1 MAGANRGMDSLSIRR
16 SFHEFFE
23 GRGHRRVPSSSLIPP
38 GDPTLLFTNA
48 GMVPFKDA
56 FLGAE
61 PPPAS
66 RCVSIQRCVRAGG
79 KHNDLDRVGFTR
91 RHHTFFEMMG
101 NFSFG
106 DYFKKDAIAF
116 AWEYLTKTLG
126 LSPSVLWVTVY
137 SDDDEA
143 AALWQSVAGVD
154 SSRIVR
160 LGEKDNFWQMG
171 NTGPCGP
178 CSEILVDQGPA
189 FSCGR
194 PTCAVGC
201 DCDRY
206 LEIWNLVFMQYDR
219 SESGVLTPLPRPSI
233 DTGMGLE
240 RLASVLQ
247 GAQSNFETDLFL
259 PLMEAIGKK
268 TRIPYGRGQGEKD
281 FAYRVIADH
290 VRASTFL
297 VWEGLV
303 PSNEGRGYVLRRF
316 IRRAMQ
322 FSLDLGLPT
331 PFLPDLSRRFAE
343 LMAKP
348 YPELAEGMDRVVTLL
363 ASEEDRFMKTLETGL
378 PLVQELVR
386 SARERGDTV
395 LTGEELFW
403 LYDTHGLPVDVVED
417 WAAPLGVTLDTE
429 GFTARMGEQKEQG
442 RRSWAGGRAAFPLPA
457 SRLTTP
463 TRFEG
468 YERLEGSSRLLL
480 LASGDS
486 EVTSAKEGEEVWA
499 VTDASPF
506 YPEGGGQ
513 VGDQGRLVSPG
524 GIVAI
529 SGAYRPYPGWIAL
542 RGKVLSGVV
551 ASGETVRLE
560 VDRSLRLGARVHH
573 TATHLL
579 HSALRKV
586 LGDHV
591 RQAGS
596 LVLPD
601 RLRFDFSHGA
611 PVTAAQ
617 LAEIEGMVN
626 RWIREGAPVEI
637 SERNKADALASGA
650 MAFFDEKYGDRVRVV
665 EIPGMSVELCGGTH
679 ALSTSEIGSF
689 FILSEAGVAAGTRR
703 IEAVAGSSATHAAGA
718 WREELLRIREEIKAP
733 AGSILDRLIQ
743 GRKDWEEL
751 EKELLRTR
759 SRLFELET
767 EGLFSQI
774 FTVGEKQ
781 ILVAAVESRD
791 LADLRLR
798 MDVLKAKISSGA
810 VILAGKSGGD
820 RVLLLGWATPDLE
833 KTFPVNTWVRSMAQ
847 TLGGRGGGRPLWA
860 EGGGSP
866 PPSWTDFLAQVRTTM
881 RAAAEKA
888 LGGS

>member
-1 MAGANRGMDSLSIRR
+1 MDSLRIRN
-16 SFHEFFE
+16 SFHGFFE
-23 GRGHRRVPSSSLIPP
+23 GVGHRRVPSSSLIPP

-56 FLGAE
+56 FLGTE
-61 PPPAS
+61 PPPAP

-106 DYFKKDAIAF
+106 DYFKKEAIVF

-126 LSPSVLWVTVY
+126 LSPSVLWVTIFT
-137 SDDDEA
+137 DDDEA
-143 AALWQSVAGVD
+143 ASLWQSVAGID
-154 SSRIVR
+154 PSRIVR

-219 SESGVLTPLPRPSI
+219 NDAGILTPLPRPSI

-343 LMAKP
+343 LMAAP
-348 YPELAEGMDRVVTLL
+348 YPDLAAGMDRVVTVL
-363 ASEEDRFMKTLETGL
+363 ASEEERFMKTLETGL
-378 PLVQELVR
+378 PLVQELAR
-386 SARERGDTV
+386 SARERGEAV

-403 LYDTHGLPVDVVED
+403 LYDTHGLPVDVVGD

-429 GFTARMGEQKEQG
+429 GFAVRMGEQKEQG
-442 RRSWAGGRAAFPLPA
+442 RRSWTGSRASFPVSA
-457 SRLTTP
+457 SRLSSP
-463 TRFEG
+463 VRFEG
-468 YERLEGSSRLLL
+468 YERLESPARLLL
-480 LASGDS
+480 LASGES
-486 EVTSAKEGEEVWA
+486 EVQSAKEGEEIWA
-499 VTDASPF
+499 VTDVSPF

-513 VGDQGRLVSPG
+513 VGDQGRLVAPE
-524 GIVAI
+524 GIVSI

-551 ASGETVRLE
+551 TQGETVQLQ

-579 HSALRKV
+579 HAALRKV
-586 LGDHV
+586 LGSHV

-611 PVTAAQ
+611 PITEGQ
-617 LAEIEGMVN
+617 IEEIEGMVN
-626 RWIREGAPVEI
+626 RWIGEGAPVEI
-637 SERNKADALASGA
+637 SEKSKADALASGA

-689 FILSEAGVAAGTRR
+689 FILSESGVAAGTRR
-703 IEAVAGSSATHAAGA
+703 IEAVAGAAATRTAGG
-718 WREELLRIREEIKAP
+718 WREDLHRIAGELKVAPGRILDRIVAEKREREEI
-733 AGSILDRLIQ
+733 
-743 GRKDWEEL
+743 
-751 EKELLRTR
+751 EKELSRSK
-759 SRLFELET
+759 SRLFDLET
-767 EGLFSQI
+767 QSLLEESVMVSG
-774 FTVGEKQ
+774 VR

-798 MDVLKAKISSGA
+798 MDVLKGRIPSGA
-810 VILAGKSGGD
+810 VILAGKAGED

-833 KTFPVNTWVRSMAQ
+833 KTFPVNSWVRSMAQ

-866 PPSWTDFLAQVRTTM
+866 PPSWTDFLSQVRTSM
-881 RAAAEKA
+881 RQAAEKA

>member
-1 MAGANRGMDSLSIRR
+1 MDSLRIRE
-16 SFHEFFE
+16 SFHGFFE
-23 GRGHRRVPSSSLIPP
+23 GAGHRRVPSASLIPP
-38 GDPTLLFTNA
+38 GDATLLFTNA

-56 FLGAE
+56 FLGSEA
-61 PPPAS
+61 PPSP
-66 RCVSIQRCVRAGG
+66 RCVSVQRCVRAGG

-106 DYFKKDAIAF
+106 DYFKKEAIAF
-116 AWEYLTKTLG
+116 AWEYLTKTVG
-126 LSPSVLWVTVY
+126 LSPSVLWVTVFT
-137 SDDDEA
+137 DDDEA
-143 AALWQSVAGVD
+143 AGLWQSVAGVD
-154 SSRIVR
+154 PSRIVR

-219 SESGVLTPLPRPSI
+219 NDAGVLTRLPRPSI

-247 GAQSNFETDLFL
+247 GAESNFETDLFL
-259 PLMEAIGKK
+259 PLMEAIGKN
-268 TRIPYGRGQGEKD
+268 TRIPYGRGKGEKD

-331 PFLPDLSRRFAE
+331 PFLPDLSRRFSE
-343 LMAKP
+343 LMASP
-348 YPELAEGMDRVVTLL
+348 YPELSAGMDRVVSVL
-363 ASEEDRFMKTLETGL
+363 ASEEERFMKTLEIGL
-378 PLVQELVR
+378 PLVQEL
-386 SARERGDTV
+386 AHAAKKRGEAV
-395 LTGEELFW
+395 LSGEELFW
-403 LYDTHGLPVDVVED
+403 LYDTHGIPVDVVLD
-417 WAAPLGVTLDTE
+417 WAAPLGVSLDTE

-442 RRSWAGGRAAFPLPA
+442 RRSWTGGRPTFPVPA
-457 SRLTTP
+457 SRLSAP
-463 TRFEG
+463 VLFEG
-468 YERLEGSSRLLL
+468 YERLESSGRLLL
-480 LASGDS
+480 LVSGDQ
-486 EVTSAKEGEEVWA
+486 EIASAREGEEIWA
-499 VTDASPF
+499 VTDISPF

-513 VGDQGRLVSPG
+513 AGDRGRLVAAG
-524 GIVAI
+524 GTVEI

-542 RGKVLSGVV
+542 RGTVTSGMVS
-551 ASGETVRLE
+551 SGETVSLE
-560 VDRSLRLGARVHH
+560 VDRSLRAGARVHH

-579 HSALRKV
+579 HAALRKV
-586 LGDHV
+586 LGSHV

-601 RLRFDFSHGA
+601 RLRFDFSHGE
-611 PVTAAQ
+611 PISESV
-617 LAEIEGMVN
+617 LREIEATVN
-626 RWIREGAPVEI
+626 RWIGEGAPVSI
-637 SERNKADALASGA
+637 SEKSKAEALSGGA
-650 MAFFDEKYGDRVRVV
+650 MAFFGEKYGDRVRVV

-679 ALSTSEIGSF
+679 AGSTSEIGSF
-689 FILSEAGVAAGTRR
+689 FILSESGVAAGTRR
-703 IEAVAGSSATHAAGA
+703 IEAVAGASATRTAIE
-718 WREELLRIREEIKAP
+718 WREELLRIREELKVP
-733 AGSILDRLIQ
+733 SGRILDRLSAD
-743 GRKDWEEL
+743 RTEREEL
-751 EKELLRTR
+751 ERELAKNK
-759 SRLFELET
+759 SRLFDLET
-767 EGLFSQI
+767 ETLLSDSFEAGGIL
-774 FTVGEKQ
+774 V
-781 ILVAAVESRD
+781 LVAAVECRD

-798 MDVLKAKISSGA
+798 MDILKGRIPSGA
-810 VILAGKSGGD
+810 VILAGRSGGD
-820 RVLLLGWATPDLE
+820 RVLLLGWASSDLE
-833 KTFPVNTWVRSMAQ
+833 KRFPVNTWVRTMAQ

-866 PPSWTDFLAQVRTTM
+866 PPSWPDFLRGVRSAM
-881 RAAAEKA
+881 RDAAENA
-888 LGGS
+888 QGGS

>member
-1 MAGANRGMDSLSIRR
+1 MDSLRIRN
-16 SFHEFFE
+16 SFHGFFE
-23 GRGHRRVPSSSLIPP
+23 GVGHRRVPSSSLIPP

-56 FLGAE
+56 FLGTE
-61 PPPAS
+61 PPPAP

-106 DYFKKDAIAF
+106 DYFKKEAIAF

-126 LSPSVLWVTVY
+126 LSPSVLWVTVFT
-137 SDDDEA
+137 DDDEA
-143 AALWQSVAGVD
+143 ASLWQSVAGVD
-154 SSRIVR
+154 PSRIVR

-219 SESGVLTPLPRPSI
+219 NDAGILTPLPRPSI

-343 LMAKP
+343 LMAAP
-348 YPELAEGMDRVVTLL
+348 YPDLAAGMDRVVTVL
-363 ASEEDRFMKTLETGL
+363 ASEEERFMKTLETGL
-378 PLVQELVR
+378 PLVQELAR
-386 SARERGDTV
+386 SARERGEAV

-403 LYDTHGLPVDVVED
+403 LYDTHGLPVDVVGD

-429 GFTARMGEQKEQG
+429 GFAVRMGEQKEQG
-442 RRSWAGGRAAFPLPA
+442 RRSWTGSRASFPVSA
-457 SRLTTP
+457 SRLSSP
-463 TRFEG
+463 VRFEG
-468 YERLEGSSRLLL
+468 YERLESPARLLL
-480 LASGDS
+480 LASGES
-486 EVTSAKEGEEVWA
+486 EVQSAKEGEEIWA
-499 VTDASPF
+499 VTDVSPF

-513 VGDQGRLVSPG
+513 VGDQGRLVAPE
-524 GIVAI
+524 GIVSI

-551 ASGETVRLE
+551 TQGETVQLQ

-579 HSALRKV
+579 HAALRKV
-586 LGDHV
+586 LGSHV

-611 PVTAAQ
+611 PITEGQ
-617 LAEIEGMVN
+617 IEEIEGMVN
-626 RWIREGAPVEI
+626 RWIGEGAPVEI
-637 SERNKADALASGA
+637 SEKSKADALASGA

-689 FILSEAGVAAGTRR
+689 FILSESGVAAGTRR
-703 IEAVAGSSATHAAGA
+703 IEAVAGAAATRTAGG
-718 WREELLRIREEIKAP
+718 WREELHRIAGELKVSPGRILDRIAAEKREREEI
-733 AGSILDRLIQ
+733 
-743 GRKDWEEL
+743 
-751 EKELLRTR
+751 EKELSRSK
-759 SRLFELET
+759 SRLFDLET
-767 EGLFSQI
+767 QSLLEESVMVSG
-774 FTVGEKQ
+774 VR

-798 MDVLKAKISSGA
+798 MDVLKGRIPSGA
-810 VILAGKSGGD
+810 VILAGKAGED

-833 KTFPVNTWVRSMAQ
+833 KTFPVNSWVRSMAQ

-866 PPSWTDFLAQVRTTM
+866 PPSWTDFLSQVRTSM
-881 RAAAEKA
+881 RQAAEKA

>member
-1 MAGANRGMDSLSIRR
+1 MDSLRIRN
-16 SFHEFFE
+16 SFHGFFE
-23 GRGHRRVPSSSLIPP
+23 GVGHRRVPSSSLIPP

-56 FLGAE
+56 FLGTE
-61 PPPAS
+61 PPPAP

-106 DYFKKDAIAF
+106 DYFKKEAIAF

-126 LSPSVLWVTVY
+126 LSPSVLWVTVFT
-137 SDDDEA
+137 DDDEA
-143 AALWQSVAGVD
+143 TSLWQSVAGVD
-154 SSRIVR
+154 PSRIVR

-219 SESGVLTPLPRPSI
+219 NDAGILTPLPRPSI

-343 LMAKP
+343 LMAAP
-348 YPELAEGMDRVVTLL
+348 YPDLAAGMDRVVTVL
-363 ASEEDRFMKTLETGL
+363 ASEEERFMKTLETGL
-378 PLVQELVR
+378 PLVQELAR
-386 SARERGDTV
+386 SARERGEAV

-403 LYDTHGLPVDVVED
+403 LYDTHGLPVDVVGD

-429 GFTARMGEQKEQG
+429 GFAVRMGEQKEQG
-442 RRSWAGGRAAFPLPA
+442 RRSWTGSRASFPVSA
-457 SRLTTP
+457 SRLSSP
-463 TRFEG
+463 VRFEG
-468 YERLEGSSRLLL
+468 YERLESPARLLL
-480 LASGDS
+480 LASGES
-486 EVTSAKEGEEVWA
+486 EVQSAKEGEEIWA
-499 VTDASPF
+499 VTDVSPF

-513 VGDQGRLVSPG
+513 VGDQGRLVAPG
-524 GIVAI
+524 GIVSI

-551 ASGETVRLE
+551 TQGETVQLQ

-579 HSALRKV
+579 HAALRKV
-586 LGDHV
+586 LGSHV

-611 PVTAAQ
+611 PITEGQ
-617 LAEIEGMVN
+617 IEEIEGMVN
-626 RWIREGAPVEI
+626 RWIGEGAPVEI
-637 SERNKADALASGA
+637 SEKSKADALASGA

-689 FILSEAGVAAGTRR
+689 FILSESGVAAGTRR
-703 IEAVAGSSATHAAGA
+703 IEAVAGAAATRTAGG
-718 WREELLRIREEIKAP
+718 WREDLHRIASELKVSPGRILDRIAAEKREREEI
-733 AGSILDRLIQ
+733 
-743 GRKDWEEL
+743 
-751 EKELLRTR
+751 EKELSRSK
-759 SRLFELET
+759 SRLFDLET
-767 EGLFSQI
+767 QSLLEESVM
-774 FTVGEKQ
+774 VGGIR

-798 MDVLKAKISSGA
+798 MDVLKGRIPSGA
-810 VILAGKSGGD
+810 VILAGKAGED

-833 KTFPVNTWVRSMAQ
+833 KTFPVNSWVRSMAQ

-866 PPSWTDFLAQVRTTM
+866 PPSWTDFLSQVRTSM
-881 RAAAEKA
+881 RQAAEKA

>member
-1 MAGANRGMDSLSIRR
+1 MDSLRIRQ

-23 GRGHRRVPSSSLIPP
+23 GVGHRRVPSSSLIPP

-56 FLGAE
+56 FLGTE

-106 DYFKKDAIAF
+106 DYFKKEAIAF
-116 AWEYLTKTLG
+116 AWDYLTKTLG
-126 LSPSVLWVTVY
+126 LSPSVLWVTVFT
-137 SDDDEA
+137 DDDEA
-143 AALWQSVAGVD
+143 ASLWQSVAGV
-154 SSRIVR
+154 SPSRIVR

-219 SESGVLTPLPRPSI
+219 NEAGVLTPLPRPSI

-240 RLASVLQ
+240 RLSSVLQ
-247 GAQSNFETDLFL
+247 GVQSNFETDLFL
-259 PLMEAIGKK
+259 PLMDAIGKK
-268 TRIPYGRGQGEKD
+268 TRIPYGRGEGEKD

-343 LMAKP
+343 LMALP
-348 YPELAEGMDRVVTLL
+348 YPELAAGMDRVVTLL
-363 ASEEDRFMKTLETGL
+363 ASEEERFMKTLETGL
-378 PLVQELVR
+378 PLVQDLAR
-386 SARERGDTV
+386 SARERGDS
-395 LTGEELFW
+395 LLSGEELFW
-403 LYDTHGLPVDVVED
+403 LYDTHGLPVDVVGD

-429 GFTARMGEQKEQG
+429 GFTVRMGEQKEQG
-442 RRSWAGGRAAFPLPA
+442 RRSWTGGRATFPVPA
-457 SRLTTP
+457 ARLATP

-468 YERLEGSSRLLL
+468 YERLESSARLLL
-480 LASGDS
+480 LASGES
-486 EVTSAKEGEEVWA
+486 EVKSAREGDEIWA
-499 VTDASPF
+499 VTDVSPF

-513 VGDQGRLVSPG
+513 AGDQGRLVAPG
-524 GIVAI
+524 GIVAV

-542 RGKVLSGVV
+542 RGKVVSGVV
-551 ASGETVRLE
+551 AAGETVQLE
-560 VDRSLRLGARVHH
+560 VDRTLRLGARVHH

-579 HSALRKV
+579 HSALRKI
-586 LGDHV
+586 LGSHV

-601 RLRFDFSHGA
+601 RLRFDFSHGS
-611 PVTAAQ
+611 PVTASQ
-617 LAEIEGMVN
+617 LQEIEGMVN
-626 RWIREGAPVEI
+626 RWIGEGAPVEV
-637 SERNKADALASGA
+637 SEKNKADALASGA

-689 FILSEAGVAAGTRR
+689 FILSESGVAAGTRR
-703 IEAVAGSSATHAAGA
+703 IEAVAGAAATRAAAA
-718 WREELLRIREEIKAP
+718 WREELQQISGELKVAP
-733 AGSILDRLIQ
+733 GRILDRIAAEK
-743 GRKDWEEL
+743 RERDEMDREL
-751 EKELLRTR
+751 SRSK
-759 SRLFELET
+759 SRLFDLET
-767 EGLFSQI
+767 QTLLAESMV
-774 FTVGEKQ
+774 VGGVR
-781 ILVAAVESRD
+781 ILVAAVECHD

-798 MDVLKAKISSGA
+798 MDVLKVRIPSGA
-810 VILAGKSGGD
+810 VILAGKAGDD

-833 KTFPVNTWVRSMAQ
+833 KSFPVNNWVRSMAQ

-866 PPSWTDFLAQVRTTM
+866 PPSWPEFLSQVRTTM

>member
-1 MAGANRGMDSLSIRR
+1 MDSLRIRN
-16 SFHEFFE
+16 SFHGFFE
-23 GRGHRRVPSSSLIPP
+23 GVGHRRVPSSSLIPP

-56 FLGAE
+56 FLGTE
-61 PPPAS
+61 PPPAP

-106 DYFKKDAIAF
+106 DYFKKEAIAF

-126 LSPSVLWVTVY
+126 LSPSILWVTVFT
-137 SDDDEA
+137 DDDEA
-143 AALWQSVAGVD
+143 ASLWQSVAGVD
-154 SSRIVR
+154 PSRIVR

-219 SESGVLTPLPRPSI
+219 NDAGILTPLPRPSI

-343 LMAKP
+343 LMAAP
-348 YPELAEGMDRVVTLL
+348 YPDLAAGMDRVVTVL
-363 ASEEDRFMKTLETGL
+363 ASEEERFMKTLETGL
-378 PLVQELVR
+378 PLVQELAR
-386 SARERGDTV
+386 SARERGEAV

-403 LYDTHGLPVDVVED
+403 LYDTHGLPVDVVGD

-429 GFTARMGEQKEQG
+429 GFAVRMGEQKEQG
-442 RRSWAGGRAAFPLPA
+442 RRSWTGSRASFPVSA
-457 SRLTTP
+457 SRLSSP
-463 TRFEG
+463 VRFEG
-468 YERLEGSSRLLL
+468 YERLESPARLLL
-480 LASGDS
+480 LAFGES
-486 EVTSAKEGEEVWA
+486 EVQSAKEGEEIWA
-499 VTDASPF
+499 VTDVSPF

-513 VGDQGRLVSPG
+513 VGDQGRLVAPG
-524 GIVAI
+524 GIVSI

-551 ASGETVRLE
+551 TQGETVQLQ

-579 HSALRKV
+579 HAALRKV
-586 LGDHV
+586 LGSHV

-611 PVTAAQ
+611 PITEGQ
-617 LAEIEGMVN
+617 IEEIEGMVN
-626 RWIREGAPVEI
+626 RWIGEGAPVEI
-637 SERNKADALASGA
+637 SEKNKADALASGA

-689 FILSEAGVAAGTRR
+689 FILSESGVAAGTRR
-703 IEAVAGSSATHAAGA
+703 IEAVAGAAATRTAGG
-718 WREELLRIREEIKAP
+718 WREDLHRIAGELKVSPGRILDRIAAEKREREEI
-733 AGSILDRLIQ
+733 
-743 GRKDWEEL
+743 
-751 EKELLRTR
+751 EKELSRSK
-759 SRLFELET
+759 SRLFDLET
-767 EGLFSQI
+767 QSLLEESVM
-774 FTVGEKQ
+774 VGGVR

-798 MDVLKAKISSGA
+798 MDVLKGRIPSGA
-810 VILAGKSGGD
+810 VILAGKAGED

-833 KTFPVNTWVRSMAQ
+833 KTFPVNSWVRSMAQ

-866 PPSWTDFLAQVRTTM
+866 PPSWTDFLSQVRTSM
-881 RAAAEKA
+881 RQAAEKA

>member
-1 MAGANRGMDSLSIRR
+1 MDSLRIRN
-16 SFHEFFE
+16 SFHGFFE
-23 GRGHRRVPSSSLIPP
+23 GVGHRRVPSSSLIPP

-56 FLGAE
+56 FLGTE
-61 PPPAS
+61 PPPAP

-106 DYFKKDAIAF
+106 DYFKKEAIAF

-126 LSPSVLWVTVY
+126 LSPSVLWVTVFT
-137 SDDDEA
+137 DDDEA
-143 AALWQSVAGVD
+143 TSLWQSVAGVD
-154 SSRIVR
+154 PSRIVR

-219 SESGVLTPLPRPSI
+219 NDAGILTPLPRPSI

-343 LMAKP
+343 LMAAP
-348 YPELAEGMDRVVTLL
+348 YPDLAAGMDRVVTVL
-363 ASEEDRFMKTLETGL
+363 ASEEERFMKTLETGL
-378 PLVQELVR
+378 PLVQELAR
-386 SARERGDTV
+386 SARERGEAV

-403 LYDTHGLPVDVVED
+403 LYDTHGLPVDVVGD

-429 GFTARMGEQKEQG
+429 GFAVRMGEQKEQG
-442 RRSWAGGRAAFPLPA
+442 RRSWTGSRASFPVSA
-457 SRLTTP
+457 SRLSSP
-463 TRFEG
+463 VRFEG
-468 YERLEGSSRLLL
+468 YERLESPARLLL
-480 LASGDS
+480 LASGES
-486 EVTSAKEGEEVWA
+486 EVQSAKEGEEIWA
-499 VTDASPF
+499 VTDVSPF

-513 VGDQGRLVSPG
+513 VGDQGRLVAPE
-524 GIVAI
+524 GIVSI

-551 ASGETVRLE
+551 TQGETVQLQ

-579 HSALRKV
+579 HAALRKV
-586 LGDHV
+586 LGSHV

-611 PVTAAQ
+611 PITEGQ
-617 LAEIEGMVN
+617 IEEIEGMVN
-626 RWIREGAPVEI
+626 RWIGEGAPVEI
-637 SERNKADALASGA
+637 SEKSKADALASGA

-689 FILSEAGVAAGTRR
+689 FILSESGVAAGTRR
-703 IEAVAGSSATHAAGA
+703 IEAVAGAAATRTAGG
-718 WREELLRIREEIKAP
+718 WREDLHRIAGELKVAPGRILDRIVAEKREREEI
-733 AGSILDRLIQ
+733 
-743 GRKDWEEL
+743 
-751 EKELLRTR
+751 EKELSRSK
-759 SRLFELET
+759 SRLFDLET
-767 EGLFSQI
+767 QSLLEESVMVSG
-774 FTVGEKQ
+774 VR

-798 MDVLKAKISSGA
+798 MDVLKGRIPSGA
-810 VILAGKSGGD
+810 VILAGKAGED

-833 KTFPVNTWVRSMAQ
+833 KTFPVNSWVRSMAQ

-866 PPSWTDFLAQVRTTM
+866 PPSWTDFLSQVRTSM
-881 RAAAEKA
+881 RQAAEKA

>member
-1 MAGANRGMDSLSIRR
+1 MDSLRIRN
-16 SFHEFFE
+16 SFHGFFE
-23 GRGHRRVPSSSLIPP
+23 GVGHRRVPSSSLIPP

-56 FLGAE
+56 FLGTE
-61 PPPAS
+61 PPPAP

-91 RHHTFFEMMG
+91 RHHTFFETMG

-106 DYFKKDAIAF
+106 DYFKKEAIAF

-126 LSPSVLWVTVY
+126 LSPSVLWVTVFT
-137 SDDDEA
+137 DDDEA
-143 AALWQSVAGVD
+143 TSLWQSVAGVD
-154 SSRIVR
+154 PSRIVR

-219 SESGVLTPLPRPSI
+219 NDAGILTPLPRPSI

-343 LMAKP
+343 LMAAP
-348 YPELAEGMDRVVTLL
+348 YPDLAAGMDRVVTVL
-363 ASEEDRFMKTLETGL
+363 ASEEERFMKTLETGL
-378 PLVQELVR
+378 PLVQELAR
-386 SARERGDTV
+386 SARERGEAV

-403 LYDTHGLPVDVVED
+403 LYDTHGLPVDVVGD

-429 GFTARMGEQKEQG
+429 GFAVRMGEQKEQG
-442 RRSWAGGRAAFPLPA
+442 RRSWTGSRASFPVSA
-457 SRLTTP
+457 SRLSSP
-463 TRFEG
+463 VRFEG
-468 YERLEGSSRLLL
+468 YERLESPARLLL
-480 LASGDS
+480 LASGES
-486 EVTSAKEGEEVWA
+486 EVQSAKEGEEIWA
-499 VTDASPF
+499 VTDVSPF

-513 VGDQGRLVSPG
+513 VGDQGRLVAPG
-524 GIVAI
+524 GIVSI

-551 ASGETVRLE
+551 TQGETVQLQ

-579 HSALRKV
+579 HAALRKV
-586 LGDHV
+586 LGSHV

-611 PVTAAQ
+611 PITEGQ
-617 LAEIEGMVN
+617 IEEIEGMVN
-626 RWIREGAPVEI
+626 RWIGEGAPVEI
-637 SERNKADALASGA
+637 SEKSKADALASGA
-650 MAFFDEKYGDRVRVV
+650 MAYFDEKYGDRVRVV

-689 FILSEAGVAAGTRR
+689 FILSESGVAAGTRR
-703 IEAVAGSSATHAAGA
+703 IEAVAGAAATRTAGG
-718 WREELLRIREEIKAP
+718 WREDLHRIAGELKVSPGRILDRIAAEKREREEI
-733 AGSILDRLIQ
+733 
-743 GRKDWEEL
+743 
-751 EKELLRTR
+751 EKELSRSK
-759 SRLFELET
+759 SRLFDLET
-767 EGLFSQI
+767 QSLLEESVM
-774 FTVGEKQ
+774 VGGIR

-798 MDVLKAKISSGA
+798 MDVLKGRIPSGA
-810 VILAGKSGGD
+810 VILAGKAGED

-833 KTFPVNTWVRSMAQ
+833 KTFPVNSWVRSMAQ

-866 PPSWTDFLAQVRTTM
+866 PPSWTDFLSQVRTSM
-881 RAAAEKA
+881 RQAAEKA

>member
-1 MAGANRGMDSLSIRR
+1 MDSLRIRN
-16 SFHEFFE
+16 SFHGFFE
-23 GRGHRRVPSSSLIPP
+23 GVGHRRVPSSSLIPP

-56 FLGAE
+56 FLGTE
-61 PPPAS
+61 PPPAP

-106 DYFKKDAIAF
+106 DYFKKEAIVF

-126 LSPSVLWVTVY
+126 LSPSVLWVTIFT
-137 SDDDEA
+137 DDDEA
-143 AALWQSVAGVD
+143 ASLWQSVAGVD
-154 SSRIVR
+154 PSRIVR

-219 SESGVLTPLPRPSI
+219 NDAGILTPLPRPSI

-343 LMAKP
+343 LMAAP
-348 YPELAEGMDRVVTLL
+348 YPDLAAGMDRVVTVL
-363 ASEEDRFMKTLETGL
+363 ASEEERFMKTLETGL
-378 PLVQELVR
+378 PLVQELAR
-386 SARERGDTV
+386 SARERGEAV

-403 LYDTHGLPVDVVED
+403 LYDTHGLPVDVVGD

-429 GFTARMGEQKEQG
+429 GFAVRMGEQKEQG
-442 RRSWAGGRAAFPLPA
+442 RRSWTGSRASFPVSA
-457 SRLTTP
+457 SRLSSP
-463 TRFEG
+463 VRFEG
-468 YERLEGSSRLLL
+468 YERLESPARLLL
-480 LASGDS
+480 LASGES
-486 EVTSAKEGEEVWA
+486 EVQSAKEGEEIWA
-499 VTDASPF
+499 VTDVSPF

-513 VGDQGRLVSPG
+513 VGDQGRLVAPE
-524 GIVAI
+524 GIVSI

-551 ASGETVRLE
+551 TQGETVQLQ

-579 HSALRKV
+579 HAALRKV
-586 LGDHV
+586 LGSHV

-611 PVTAAQ
+611 PITEGQ
-617 LAEIEGMVN
+617 IEEIEGMVN
-626 RWIREGAPVEI
+626 RWIGEGAPVEI
-637 SERNKADALASGA
+637 SEKSKADALASGA

-689 FILSEAGVAAGTRR
+689 FILSESGVAAGTRR
-703 IEAVAGSSATHAAGA
+703 IEAVAGAAATRTAGG
-718 WREELLRIREEIKAP
+718 WREDLHRIAGELKVAPGRILDRIVAEKREREEI
-733 AGSILDRLIQ
+733 
-743 GRKDWEEL
+743 
-751 EKELLRTR
+751 EKELSRSK
-759 SRLFELET
+759 SRLFDLET
-767 EGLFSQI
+767 QSLLEESVMVSG
-774 FTVGEKQ
+774 VR

-798 MDVLKAKISSGA
+798 MDVLKGRIPSGA
-810 VILAGKSGGD
+810 VILAGKAGED

-833 KTFPVNTWVRSMAQ
+833 KTFPVNSWVRSMAQ

-866 PPSWTDFLAQVRTTM
+866 PPSWTDFLSQVRTSM
-881 RAAAEKA
+881 RQAAEKA

>member
-1 MAGANRGMDSLSIRR
+1 MDSLRIRN
-16 SFHEFFE
+16 SFHGFFE
-23 GRGHRRVPSSSLIPP
+23 GVGHRRVPSSSLIPP

-56 FLGAE
+56 FLGTE
-61 PPPAS
+61 PPPAP

-106 DYFKKDAIAF
+106 DYFKKEAIAF

-126 LSPSVLWVTVY
+126 LSPSVLWVTVFT
-137 SDDDEA
+137 DDDEA
-143 AALWQSVAGVD
+143 ASLWQSVAGVD
-154 SSRIVR
+154 PSRIVR

-206 LEIWNLVFMQYDR
+206 LEIWNLVFMKYDR
-219 SESGVLTPLPRPSI
+219 NDAGILTPLPRPSI

-343 LMAKP
+343 LMAAP
-348 YPELAEGMDRVVTLL
+348 YPDLAAGMDRVVTVL
-363 ASEEDRFMKTLETGL
+363 ASEEERFMKTLETGL
-378 PLVQELVR
+378 PLVQELAR
-386 SARERGDTV
+386 SARERGEAV

-403 LYDTHGLPVDVVED
+403 LYDTHGLPVDVVGD

-429 GFTARMGEQKEQG
+429 GFAVRMGEQKEQG
-442 RRSWAGGRAAFPLPA
+442 RRSWTGSRASFPVSA
-457 SRLTTP
+457 SRLSSP
-463 TRFEG
+463 VRFEG
-468 YERLEGSSRLLL
+468 YERLESPARLLL
-480 LASGDS
+480 LASGES
-486 EVTSAKEGEEVWA
+486 EVQSAKEGEEIWA
-499 VTDASPF
+499 VTDVSPF

-513 VGDQGRLVSPG
+513 VGDQGRLVAPE
-524 GIVAI
+524 GIVSI

-551 ASGETVRLE
+551 TQGETVQLQ

-579 HSALRKV
+579 HAALRKV
-586 LGDHV
+586 LGSHV

-611 PVTAAQ
+611 PITEGQ
-617 LAEIEGMVN
+617 IEEIEGMVN
-626 RWIREGAPVEI
+626 RWIGEGAPVEI
-637 SERNKADALASGA
+637 SEKSKADALASGA

-689 FILSEAGVAAGTRR
+689 FILSESGVAAGTRR
-703 IEAVAGSSATHAAGA
+703 IEAVAGAAATRTAGG
-718 WREELLRIREEIKAP
+718 WREELHRIAGELKVSPGRILDRIAAEKREREEI
-733 AGSILDRLIQ
+733 
-743 GRKDWEEL
+743 
-751 EKELLRTR
+751 EKELSRSK
-759 SRLFELET
+759 SRLFDLET
-767 EGLFSQI
+767 QSLLEESVMVSG
-774 FTVGEKQ
+774 VR

-798 MDVLKAKISSGA
+798 MDVLKGRIPSGA
-810 VILAGKSGGD
+810 VILAGKAGED

-833 KTFPVNTWVRSMAQ
+833 KTFPVNSWVRSMAQ

-866 PPSWTDFLAQVRTTM
+866 PPSWTDFLSQVRTSM
-881 RAAAEKA
+881 RQAAEKA

>member
-1 MAGANRGMDSLSIRR
+1 MDSLRIRN
-16 SFHEFFE
+16 SFHGFFE
-23 GRGHRRVPSSSLIPP
+23 GVGHRRVPSSSLIPP

-56 FLGAE
+56 FLGSE
-61 PPPAS
+61 PPPAP

-106 DYFKKDAIAF
+106 DYFKKEAIAF

-126 LSPSVLWVTVY
+126 LSPSVLWVTVFT
-137 SDDDEA
+137 DDDEA
-143 AALWQSVAGVD
+143 ASLWQSVAGVD
-154 SSRIVR
+154 PSRIVR

-219 SESGVLTPLPRPSI
+219 NDAGILTPLPRPSI

-247 GAQSNFETDLFL
+247 GSQSNFETDLFL
-259 PLMEAIGKK
+259 PLMDAIGKK

-343 LMAKP
+343 LMAAP
-348 YPELAEGMDRVVTLL
+348 YPELAAGMDRVVTVL
-363 ASEEDRFMKTLETGL
+363 ASEEERFMKTLETGL
-378 PLVQELVR
+378 PLVQELAR
-386 SARERGDTV
+386 SARERGETV

-403 LYDTHGLPVDVVED
+403 LYDTHGLPVDVVGD

-429 GFTARMGEQKEQG
+429 GFAVRMGEQKEQG
-442 RRSWAGGRAAFPLPA
+442 RRSWTGSRASFPLPA
-457 SRLTTP
+457 SRLSSP
-463 TRFEG
+463 VRFEG
-468 YERLEGSSRLLL
+468 YERLESPARLLL
-480 LASGDS
+480 LASGES
-486 EVTSAKEGEEVWA
+486 EVQSVKEGEEIWA
-499 VTDASPF
+499 VTDVSPF

-513 VGDQGRLVSPG
+513 VGDQGCLVAPG
-524 GIVAI
+524 GIVSI

-551 ASGETVRLE
+551 TQGETVQLQ

-579 HSALRKV
+579 HAALRKV
-586 LGDHV
+586 LGSHV

-611 PVTAAQ
+611 PITDGQ
-617 LAEIEGMVN
+617 IEEIEGMVN
-626 RWIREGAPVEI
+626 RWIGEGAPVEI
-637 SERNKADALASGA
+637 SEKNKADALASGA

-689 FILSEAGVAAGTRR
+689 FILSESGVAAGTRR
-703 IEAVAGSSATHAAGA
+703 IEAVAGAAATRTAAG
-718 WREELLRIREEIKAP
+718 WRTELHRIASDLKVSPGRILDRIAAEKREREEI
-733 AGSILDRLIQ
+733 
-743 GRKDWEEL
+743 
-751 EKELLRTR
+751 EKELSRSK
-759 SRLFELET
+759 SRLFDLET
-767 EGLFSQI
+767 QSLLEESMM
-774 FTVGEKQ
+774 VGEVR

-798 MDVLKAKISSGA
+798 MDVLKGRIPSGA
-810 VILAGKSGGD
+810 VILAGKAGDD

-860 EGGGSP
+860 EGGGAP
-866 PPSWTDFLAQVRTTM
+866 PPSWSDFLSKVRTSM
-881 RAAAEKA
+881 RQAAEKA

>member
-1 MAGANRGMDSLSIRR
+1 MDSLRIRN
-16 SFHEFFE
+16 SFHGFFE
-23 GRGHRRVPSSSLIPP
+23 GVGHRRVPSSSLIPP

-56 FLGAE
+56 FLGTE
-61 PPPAS
+61 PPPAP

-106 DYFKKDAIAF
+106 DYFKKEAIVF

-126 LSPSVLWVTVY
+126 LSPSVLWVTIFT
-137 SDDDEA
+137 DDDEA
-143 AALWQSVAGVD
+143 ASLWQSVAGID
-154 SSRIVR
+154 PSRIVR

-219 SESGVLTPLPRPSI
+219 NDAGILTPLPRPSI

-247 GAQSNFETDLFL
+247 GSQSNFETDLFL

-322 FSLDLGLPT
+322 FSLDLALPT

-343 LMAKP
+343 LMAAP
-348 YPELAEGMDRVVTLL
+348 YPDLAAGMDRVVTVL
-363 ASEEDRFMKTLETGL
+363 ASEEERFMKTLETGL
-378 PLVQELVR
+378 PLVQELAR
-386 SARERGDTV
+386 SARERGETV

-403 LYDTHGLPVDVVED
+403 LYDTHGLPVDVVGD

-429 GFTARMGEQKEQG
+429 GFAVRMGEQKEQG
-442 RRSWAGGRAAFPLPA
+442 RRSWTGSRASFPLPA
-457 SRLTTP
+457 SRLSSP
-463 TRFEG
+463 VRFEG
-468 YERLEGSSRLLL
+468 YERLESPARLLL
-480 LASGDS
+480 LASGES
-486 EVTSAKEGEEVWA
+486 EVQSVREGEEIWA
-499 VTDASPF
+499 VTDVSPF

-513 VGDQGRLVSPG
+513 VGDQGRLVAPG
-524 GIVAI
+524 GIVSI

-551 ASGETVRLE
+551 TQGETVQLQ

-579 HSALRKV
+579 HAALRKV
-586 LGDHV
+586 LGSHV

-611 PVTAAQ
+611 PITEGQ
-617 LAEIEGMVN
+617 IEEIEGMVN
-626 RWIREGAPVEI
+626 RWIGEGAPVEI
-637 SERNKADALASGA
+637 SEKSKADALASGA

-689 FILSEAGVAAGTRR
+689 FILSESGVAAGTRR
-703 IEAVAGSSATHAAGA
+703 IEAVAGAAATRTAGG
-718 WREELLRIREEIKAP
+718 WREDLHRIAGELKVAPGRILDRIVAEKREREEI
-733 AGSILDRLIQ
+733 
-743 GRKDWEEL
+743 
-751 EKELLRTR
+751 EKELSRSK
-759 SRLFELET
+759 SRLFDLET
-767 EGLFSQI
+767 QSLLEESVMVSG
-774 FTVGEKQ
+774 VR

-798 MDVLKAKISSGA
+798 MDVLKGRIPSGA
-810 VILAGKSGGD
+810 VILAGKAGED

-833 KTFPVNTWVRSMAQ
+833 KTFPVNSWVRSMAQ

-866 PPSWTDFLAQVRTTM
+866 PPSWTDFLSQVRTSM
-881 RAAAEKA
+881 RQAAEKA

>member
-1 MAGANRGMDSLSIRR
+1 MDSLRIRN
-16 SFHEFFE
+16 SFHGFFE
-23 GRGHRRVPSSSLIPP
+23 GVGHRRVPSSSLIPP

-56 FLGAE
+56 FLGTE
-61 PPPAS
+61 PPPAP

-106 DYFKKDAIAF
+106 DYFKKEAIAF

-126 LSPSVLWVTVY
+126 LSPSVLWVTVFT
-137 SDDDEA
+137 DDDEA
-143 AALWQSVAGVD
+143 ASLWQSVAGVD
-154 SSRIVR
+154 PSRIVR

-219 SESGVLTPLPRPSI
+219 NDAGILTPLPRPSI

-343 LMAKP
+343 LMAAP
-348 YPELAEGMDRVVTLL
+348 YPDLAAGMDRVVTVL
-363 ASEEDRFMKTLETGL
+363 ASEEERFMKTLETGL
-378 PLVQELVR
+378 PLVQELAR
-386 SARERGDTV
+386 SARERGEAV

-403 LYDTHGLPVDVVED
+403 LYDTHGLPVDVVGD

-429 GFTARMGEQKEQG
+429 GFAVRMGEQKEQG
-442 RRSWAGGRAAFPLPA
+442 RRSWTGSRASFPVSA
-457 SRLTTP
+457 SRLSSP
-463 TRFEG
+463 VRFEG
-468 YERLEGSSRLLL
+468 YERLESPARLLL
-480 LASGDS
+480 LASGES
-486 EVTSAKEGEEVWA
+486 EVQSAKEGEEIWA
-499 VTDASPF
+499 VTDVSPF

-513 VGDQGRLVSPG
+513 VGDQGRLVAPG
-524 GIVAI
+524 GIVSI

-551 ASGETVRLE
+551 TQGETVQLQ

-579 HSALRKV
+579 HAALRKV
-586 LGDHV
+586 LGSHV

-611 PVTAAQ
+611 PITEGQ
-617 LAEIEGMVN
+617 IEEIEGMVN
-626 RWIREGAPVEI
+626 RWIGEGAPVEI
-637 SERNKADALASGA
+637 SEKSKADALASGA
-650 MAFFDEKYGDRVRVV
+650 MAYFDEKYGDRVRVV

-689 FILSEAGVAAGTRR
+689 FILSESGVAAGTRR
-703 IEAVAGSSATHAAGA
+703 IEAVAGAAATRTAGG
-718 WREELLRIREEIKAP
+718 WREDLHRIAGELKVAPGRILDRIVAEKREREEI
-733 AGSILDRLIQ
+733 
-743 GRKDWEEL
+743 
-751 EKELLRTR
+751 EKELSRSK
-759 SRLFELET
+759 SRLFDLET
-767 EGLFSQI
+767 QSLLEESVMVSG
-774 FTVGEKQ
+774 VR

-798 MDVLKAKISSGA
+798 MDVLKGRIPSGA
-810 VILAGKSGGD
+810 VILAGKAGED

-833 KTFPVNTWVRSMAQ
+833 KTFPVNSWVRSMAQ

-866 PPSWTDFLAQVRTTM
+866 PPSWTDFLSQVRTSM
-881 RAAAEKA
+881 RQAAEKA

>member
-1 MAGANRGMDSLSIRR
+1 MDSLRIRN
-16 SFHEFFE
+16 SFHGFFE
-23 GRGHRRVPSSSLIPP
+23 GVGHRRVPSSSLIPP

-56 FLGAE
+56 FLGTE
-61 PPPAS
+61 PPPAP

-106 DYFKKDAIAF
+106 DYFKKEAIVF

-126 LSPSVLWVTVY
+126 LSPSVLWVTVFT
-137 SDDDEA
+137 DDDEA
-143 AALWQSVAGVD
+143 TSLWQSVAGVD
-154 SSRIVR
+154 PSRIVR

-219 SESGVLTPLPRPSI
+219 NDAGILTPLPRPSI

-343 LMAKP
+343 LMAAP
-348 YPELAEGMDRVVTLL
+348 YPDLAAGMDRVVTVL
-363 ASEEDRFMKTLETGL
+363 ASEEERFMKTLETGL
-378 PLVQELVR
+378 PLVQELAR
-386 SARERGDTV
+386 SARERGEAV

-403 LYDTHGLPVDVVED
+403 LYDTHGLPVDVVGD

-429 GFTARMGEQKEQG
+429 GFAVRMGEQKEQG
-442 RRSWAGGRAAFPLPA
+442 RRSWTGSRASFPVSA
-457 SRLTTP
+457 SRLSSP
-463 TRFEG
+463 VRFEG
-468 YERLEGSSRLLL
+468 YERLESPARLLL
-480 LASGDS
+480 LASGES
-486 EVTSAKEGEEVWA
+486 EVQSAKEGEEIWA
-499 VTDASPF
+499 VTDVSPF

-513 VGDQGRLVSPG
+513 VGDQGRLVAPE
-524 GIVAI
+524 GIVSI

-551 ASGETVRLE
+551 TQGETVQLQ

-579 HSALRKV
+579 HAALRKV
-586 LGDHV
+586 LGSHV

-611 PVTAAQ
+611 PITEGQ
-617 LAEIEGMVN
+617 IEEIEGMVN
-626 RWIREGAPVEI
+626 RWIGEGAPVEI
-637 SERNKADALASGA
+637 SEKSKADALASGA
-650 MAFFDEKYGDRVRVV
+650 MAYFDEKYGDRVRVV

-689 FILSEAGVAAGTRR
+689 FILSESGVAAGTRR
-703 IEAVAGSSATHAAGA
+703 IEAVAGAAATRTAGG
-718 WREELLRIREEIKAP
+718 WREDLHRIAGELKVAPGRILDRIVAEKREREEI
-733 AGSILDRLIQ
+733 
-743 GRKDWEEL
+743 
-751 EKELLRTR
+751 EKELSRSK
-759 SRLFELET
+759 SRLFDLET
-767 EGLFSQI
+767 QSLLEESVMVSG
-774 FTVGEKQ
+774 VR

-798 MDVLKAKISSGA
+798 MDVLKGRIPSGA
-810 VILAGKSGGD
+810 VILAGKAGED

-833 KTFPVNTWVRSMAQ
+833 KTFPVNSWVRSMAQ

-866 PPSWTDFLAQVRTTM
+866 PPSWTDFLSQVRTSM
-881 RAAAEKA
+881 RQAAEKA